1 MSPPAPIARFLLT
14 AASITIAVAS
24 CGPYRVEYLE
34 DSLPHTTQAEL
45 IHKFGYP
52 QRLKRIK
59 NGDTVWEYDFQG
71 QGSQCASYAITFD
84 PDDHLRDWTRRNCG
98 AVPSGS
104 KIENRSTTPSS
115 FRKSR

>member
-1 MSPPAPIARFLLT
+1 MSQSAQIARILLT
-14 AASITIAVAS
+14 VTSITMIIAS

-34 DSLPHTTQAEL
+34 DSLSHTTQAEL

-84 PDDHLRDWTRRNCG
+84 PDDHLRHWTRRNCG

-104 KIENRSTTPSS
+104 KIE
-115 FRKSR
+115 K